1 MNGSACQASTA
12 ASHFKAVERV
22 ITAMRER
29 LDEPLSLEDLASI
42 AIISPY
48 HFDRIFRQTVGIP
61 PCQFLSAL
69 RIWSAKKLLLTT
81 CLSVTDVCFE
91 VGYNSLGTFITR
103 FTQLV
108 GLSPR
113 RLRRLAK
120 EAALMEIDQLN
131 HRDGRE
137 TSESR
142 PGSGITGLVSG
153 NENIDGPTFVGFF
166 PAPIPQGRPLA
177 CALLTRPGFYHIPF
191 VEDGI
196 YYAMAAAFP
205 WSEYPKALF
214 LMESGEMRLATSARA
229 TVVKNGRVETG
240 ADLVLRPAQ
249 LTDPPILV
257 TLPLL
262 LSESFGAARNPVES
276 PSPGSPAH
284 SIIGEMASSAGEG
297 LRPDAQ
303 FERRPVTGVQV

>member
-69 RIWSAKKLLLTT
+69 RIWSAKKLLLST

-120 EAALMEIDQLN
+120 EAELIEIEQLN
-131 HRDGRE
+131 HRDGRGA
-137 TSESR
+137 SEARS
-142 PGSGITGLVSG
+142 GSGITGLVSG
-153 NENIDGPTFVGFF
+153 NENIDGPTFVGLF

-177 CALLTRPGFYHIPF
+177 CALLTRPGFYQIPF

-214 LMESGEMRLATSARA
+214 LMESGEMRLATSAIP
-229 TVVKNGRVETG
+229 TVVKNGRVETS

-262 LSESFGAARNPVES
+262 LYESF
-276 PSPGSPAH
+276 
-284 SIIGEMASSAGEG
+284 SAG
-297 LRPDAQ
+297 A
-303 FERRPVTGVQV
+303 